1 MMQLWME
8 DAKMFKQES
17 NMAKEERRR
26 LEKIHGKVHDRAKVA
41 RYYDHALAFAI
52 SRALLLANKEN
63 KVILIALRSTSFL
76 N

>member
-41 RYYDHALAFAI
+41 RKDCPVCSESF
-52 SRALLLANKEN
+52 
-63 KVILIALRSTSFL
+63 RSETQLVKSYMQP
-76 N
+76 